1 MHKIARRIIETYLR
15 EKKILTIEELGL
27 SGTEHE
33 TSKNLIFV
41 TLYKNGSII
50 ASSGRIHLKKPNT
63 LFELIE
69 NSLFCLR
76 DPRFAEAMKNPDE
89 LSNVQIRVDMI
100 RPEGRRI
107 LGNISELDTKR
118 EGLILLSQ
126 TKNTLGVLLPN
137 ITNVAS
143 SPNEYFQIVCKKA
156 GVNPTDLKPED
167 MVLYGIESTVFSELG
182 N

>member
-1 MHKIARRIIETYLR
+1 MHKIARRVIETYLR
-15 EKKILTIEELGL
+15 EKRILTIEELWL
-27 SGTEHE
+27 SGTEYE

-41 TLYKNGSII
+41 TLYKNGGII

-76 DPRFAEAMKNPDE
+76 DTRFAEAIKNPDE
-89 LSNVQIRVDMI
+89 LANVQVRVDMI

-126 TKNTLGVLLPN
+126 TKNALGVLLPN
-137 ITNVAS
+137 ITNIAS
-143 SPNEYFQIVCKKA
+143 SPEEYFQIVCKKA
-156 GVNPTDLKPED
+156 DLNPAALKPED
-167 MVLYGIESTVFSELG
+167 MILYGIESTRFSDL
-182 N
+182 

>member
-1 MHKIARRIIETYLR
+1 MHKIARRIIETYLK

-27 SGTEHE
+27 AGNEHE
-33 TSKNLIFV
+33 SSKNLIFV
-41 TLYKNGSII
+41 TLYKNGSVI

-76 DPRFAEAMKNPDE
+76 DPRFAEAVKNPDE
-89 LSNVQIRVDMI
+89 LTNVQIRVDMI

-107 LGNISELDTKR
+107 LGNISELDIKR

-126 TKNTLGVLLPN
+126 SKNAIGVLLPN
-137 ITNVAS
+137 IANVAS
-143 SPNEYFQIVCKKA
+143 TPDEYFQIACKKA
-156 GVNPTDLKPED
+156 GLDSAELKNED
-167 MVLYGIESTVFSELG
+167 MVLY
-182 N
+182 

>member
-1 MHKIARRIIETYLR
+1 MHKIARRILESYLR

-33 TSKNLIFV
+33 TTKNLVFV

-76 DPRFAEAMKNPDE
+76 DPRFAEAIKNPDE
-89 LSNVQIRVDMI
+89 LANVQIRVDMI

-107 LGNISELDTKR
+107 LANINELDTKR
-118 EGLILLSQ
+118 E
-126 TKNTLGVLLPN
+126 
-137 ITNVAS
+137 
-143 SPNEYFQIVCKKA
+143 
-156 GVNPTDLKPED
+156 
-167 MVLYGIESTVFSELG
+167 
-182 N
+182 

>member
-1 MHKIARRIIETYLR
+1 MHKIARRLLETYLK

-41 TLYKNGSII
+41 TLYKNGGII

-69 NSLFCLR
+69 NTLFCLR
-76 DPRFAEAMKNPDE
+76 DPRFVEAVKTPEE
-89 LSNVQIRVDMI
+89 LANVQIRVDMI

-107 LGNISELDTKR
+107 LGNIKELDIKR

-126 TKNTLGVLLPN
+126 SKNTLGVLLPN
-137 ITNVAS
+137 IANIAS
-143 SPNEYFQIVCKKA
+143 TPDEYFQIVCKKA
-156 GVNPTDLKPED
+156 GVNPTDMKSED
-167 MVLYGIESTVFSELG
+167 MVLYGVESIVFSEL
-182 N
+182 

>member
-1 MHKIARRIIETYLR
+1 MHKIARRVIETYLR

-33 TSKNLIFV
+33 KSKNLMFV
-41 TLYKNGSII
+41 TLYKNGGVI

-76 DPRFAEAMKNPDE
+76 DPRFAEAVKNPDD
-89 LSNVQIRVDMI
+89 LPKLQIRVDMI
-100 RPEGRRI
+100 RPEGRHI
-107 LGNISELDTKR
+107 LANISELDTKR
-118 EGLILLSQ
+118 EWLILLSQ
-126 TKNTLGVLLPN
+126 TKNTLGVLLPG

-143 SPNEYFQIVCKKA
+143 TPDEYLQIVCKKA
-156 GVNPTDLKPED
+156 GVNPTELKPED
-167 MVLYGIESTVFSELG
+167 MVLYGIESSVFSEI
-182 N
+182 

>member
-1 MHKIARRIIETYLR
+1 MHKIARRIMETYLK

-27 SGTEHE
+27 AGSEHE
-33 TSKNLIFV
+33 KSKNLIFV
-41 TLYKNGSII
+41 TLYKNGSVI

-76 DPRFAEAMKNPDE
+76 DPRFAEAVKNPDE
-89 LSNVQIRVDMI
+89 LANIKIRVDMV

-107 LGNISELDTKR
+107 LANIAELDTKR

-143 SPNEYFQIVCKKA
+143 SGAEYFQIVCKKA
-156 GVNPTDLKPED
+156 GLDPAELKPED
-167 MVLYGIESTVFSELG
+167 MILYAIESEKFSDM
-182 N
+182 

>member
-1 MHKIARRIIETYLR
+1 MYKIARRIIETYLR

-27 SGTEHE
+27 SGNEHE

-41 TLYKNGSII
+41 TLYKNGGII

-76 DPRFAEAMKNPDE
+76 DPRFSEAIKNPDE
-89 LSNVQIRVDMI
+89 LANVQVRVDMI

-126 TKNTLGVLLPN
+126 TKNALGVLLPN

-143 SPNEYFQIVCKKA
+143 SPEEYFQIVCKKA
-156 GVNPTDLKPED
+156 DLNHADLKPED
-167 MVLYGIESTVFSELG
+167 MILYGIESTRFSDM
-182 N
+182 